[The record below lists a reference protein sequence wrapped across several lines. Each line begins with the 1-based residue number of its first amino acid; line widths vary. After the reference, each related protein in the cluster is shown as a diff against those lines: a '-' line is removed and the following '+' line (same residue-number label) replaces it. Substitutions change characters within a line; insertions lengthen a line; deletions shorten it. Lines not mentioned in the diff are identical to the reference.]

1 MDNSEAEDESV
12 KDLNDITSE
21 LIDKKMYNMKRN
33 VFFVSVNF
41 FGGFL
46 IFNLFFFTLSIFF
59 FQVESKEPEGI
70 VLTPQSYI
78 PGNDCFQVFFKVIL
92 CR

>member
-21 LIDKKMYNMKRN
+21 LIDKKMYSMKRN

-46 IFNLFFFTLSIFF
+46 IFNIFFFTLSIFF

-78 PGNDCFQVFFKVIL
+78 PGNYCYSSIF
-92 CR
+92 

>member
-21 LIDKKMYNMKRN
+21 LIDKKMYSMKRN

-46 IFNLFFFTLSIFF
+46 IFNIFFFTLSIFF
-59 FQVESKEPEGI
+59 FRWNLRNPKE
-70 VLTPQSYI
+70 L
-78 PGNDCFQVFFKVIL
+78 F
-92 CR
+92 